1 MSVRVLIR
9 DHPHRTVAFTTS
21 DHTLVFRHSH
31 SAADNNNQN
40 GSLFSGPSN
49 SYRQN
54 VTPRCMVEF
63 AARNSL
69 DLDGYRI
76 VNNAMGTL
84 GLITL
89 NNDVF
94 LCAIISAS
102 QVASVRPG
110 ETVQRIHSV
119 EFCVPHCHRLRN
131 LCLQLNQTA

>member
-9 DHPHRTVAFTTS
+9 DHPHRTVALTTS
-21 DHTLVFRHSH
+21 DHSLVFRHSQ
-31 SAADNNNQN
+31 SASDDYQNNL
-40 GSLFSGPSN
+40 SSSSAPLSISRF
-49 SYRQN
+49 N

-63 AARNSL
+63 GARNSL
-69 DLDGYRI
+69 ELNSFRT
-76 VNNAMGTL
+76 VNNAQGTL

-94 LCAIISAS
+94 LCTIILAS

-119 EFCVPHCHRLRN
+119 EFCAHFLFLVTTSMLM
-131 LCLQLNQTA
+131 AW